1 MQKNNIEVL
10 RKILYA
16 VESGGQVYGCQNY
29 AAFIGAGANC
39 SNEKAITIGAG
50 QWYAG
55 EAKKLLQKI
64 QRANSAQFKK
74 LDNQGIESD
83 LLKKNWSTYAIAA
96 TSAKAK
102 CIVAIINSTLGR
114 KCQDELMDEQ
124 ITEYAASIAK
134 TYGTMPDTAMMECIN
149 IIHQGG
155 SSALKR
161 ILAKTAKPYTAKSI
175 YAALNTDPA
184 DPRTNQVGDY
194 TTRQK
199 KVYEFIVKYASD
211 AATEA
216 ATTTGATKKE
226 ESAVS
231 TVQKTID
238 KAITWMEETAKDDR
252 HGYCQDHRWGED
264 GDYDC
269 SSAVYTAWQSAGVP
283 VKTYSLKKYGEA
295 YTGVMLRA
303 FTANGFT
310 DVTAKVNRSTG
321 AGLVRGDVLLNAAR
335 HTAMYCGN
343 GMEVEASINEK
354 GTAHG
359 GTPGDQTGKEFLIR
373 SYRNYPW
380 TNILRYTGGNSATAT
395 EKNFLEMGDWGTA
408 VKTMQTML
416 IECGYSCGEAGA
428 DGEFGTGTDIA
439 VRRFQMK
446 NNLTVDGQYGT
457 NSKAKLTALY
467 NKKVGTTA
475 STKKDV
481 MTVAKEVIA
490 GKWGSG
496 DDRKK
501 KLTAAGYNYD
511 TVQKKVNELL
521 KTSTKKSVAEV
532 AKEVVSGKWGN
543 GADRK
548 KKLEA
553 AGYDYTAVQK
563 KVNELL
569 KK

>member
-1 MQKNNIEVL
+1 MQKTNIAVL

-64 QRANSAQFKK
+64 QRADPVQFKK
-74 LDNQGIESD
+74 LDTQGIETD
-83 LLKKNWSTYAIAA
+83 LLKKDWSTYAITT

-102 CIVAIINSTLGR
+102 CIVTIINSTLGR

-124 ITEYAASIAK
+124 INEYAVGIAK
-134 TYGTMPDTAMMECIN
+134 TYGTMPDTAMMECVN

-155 SSALKR
+155 SAALKR

-194 TTRQK
+194 VTRQK

-359 GTPGDQTGKEFLIR
+359 GKPGDQTGKEFLIR
-373 SYRNYPW
+373 SYRNYRW
-380 TNILRYTGGNSATAT
+380 TNVLRYTGNGVTIA
-395 EKNFLEMGDWGTA
+395 EKNYLEMGDSGAA

-416 IECGYSCGEAGA
+416 IECGYSCGEYGA

-446 NNLTVDGQYGT
+446 NGLTIDGQYGPA
-457 NSKAKLTALY
+457 SKTKLVALY
-467 NKKVGTTA
+467 NAKVGGNSSESKNPSKTPKWVGMVNTA
-475 STKKDV
+475 ELNVRIGAGTGNPKLAAYPLLKQRNLVDV
-481 MTVAKEVIA
+481 CDTVHAADGTDWYYIRIA
-490 GKWGSG
+490 GKYF
-496 DDRKK
+496 
-501 KLTAAGYNYD
+501 GYVCAKYIS
-511 TVQKKVNELL
+511 KV
-521 KTSTKKSVAEV
+521 
-532 AKEVVSGKWGN
+532 
-543 GADRK
+543 
-548 KKLEA
+548 
-553 AGYDYTAVQK
+553 
-563 KVNELL
+563 
-569 KK
+569 

>member
-1 MQKNNIEVL
+1 MQKKNIEVL

-64 QRANSAQFKK
+64 QRANPAQFKK

-134 TYGTMPDTAMMECIN
+134 TYGSMPDTAMMECIN

-194 TTRQK
+194 VTRQK

-359 GTPGDQTGKEFLIR
+359 GKPGDQTGREFLIR

-380 TNILRYTGGNSATAT
+380 TNVLRYTGGNSTPVT
-395 EKNFLEMGDWGTA
+395 DKNYLEMGDWGTA

-553 AGYDYTAVQK
+553 AGYNYAEVQK
-563 KVNELL
+563 EVNKLL
-569 KK
+569 K

>member
-1 MQKNNIEVL
+1 MQKKNIEVL

-64 QRANSAQFKK
+64 QRANPAQFKK
-74 LDNQGIESD
+74 LDTQGIGTD
-83 LLKKNWSTYAIAA
+83 LLKKNWTAYAISPS
-96 TSAKAK
+96 SAKAK
-102 CIVAIINSTLGR
+102 CIVTIINSTLGR

-134 TYGTMPDTAMMECIN
+134 TYGSMSDTAMMECIN

-155 SSALKR
+155 NSALKR

-359 GTPGDQTGKEFLIR
+359 GKPGDQTGKEFLIR

-380 TNILRYTGGNSATAT
+380 TNVLRYTGNGVTIA
-395 EKNFLEMGDWGTA
+395 EKNYLEIGDSGSA

-416 IECGYSCGEAGA
+416 IECGYSCGEYGA

-446 NNLTVDGQYGT
+446 NGLTIDGQYGPASKT
-457 NSKAKLTALY
+457 KLVVLYNAKVGGNSSESKNPSKTPKWVGMVNTAELNVRIGAGTGNSKLAAYPLLKQRNLVDVCDTVYAAD
-467 NKKVGTTA
+467 GT
-475 STKKDV
+475 DWYYIR
-481 MTVAKEVIA
+481 IA
-490 GKWGSG
+490 GKYF
-496 DDRKK
+496 
-501 KLTAAGYNYD
+501 GYVCAKYIS
-511 TVQKKVNELL
+511 KV
-521 KTSTKKSVAEV
+521 
-532 AKEVVSGKWGN
+532 
-543 GADRK
+543 
-548 KKLEA
+548 
-553 AGYDYTAVQK
+553 
-563 KVNELL
+563 
-569 KK
+569 

>member
-1 MQKNNIEVL
+1 MQKKNIEVL

-64 QRANSAQFKK
+64 QRANPAQFKK

-134 TYGTMPDTAMMECIN
+134 TYGSMPDTAMMECIN

-155 SSALKR
+155 SAALKR

-199 KVYEFIVKYASD
+199 KVYEYITKYASD
-211 AATEA
+211 A
-216 ATTTGATKKE
+216 TTGATASEEDKKE
-226 ESAVS
+226 GSAVS
-231 TVQKTID
+231 TVQETIN

-269 SSAVYTAWQSAGVP
+269 SSAVYTAWQSAGIP

-359 GTPGDQTGKEFLIR
+359 
-373 SYRNYPW
+373 
-380 TNILRYTGGNSATAT
+380 RYTGRS
-395 EKNFLEMGDWGTA
+395 DWKR
-408 VKTMQTML
+408 VPDPQL
-416 IECGYSCGEAGA
+416 P
-428 DGEFGTGTDIA
+428 
-439 VRRFQMK
+439 
-446 NNLTVDGQYGT
+446 
-457 NSKAKLTALY
+457 
-467 NKKVGTTA
+467 
-475 STKKDV
+475 
-481 MTVAKEVIA
+481 
-490 GKWGSG
+490 
-496 DDRKK
+496 
-501 KLTAAGYNYD
+501 
-511 TVQKKVNELL
+511 
-521 KTSTKKSVAEV
+521 
-532 AKEVVSGKWGN
+532 
-543 GADRK
+543 
-548 KKLEA
+548 
-553 AGYDYTAVQK
+553 
-563 KVNELL
+563 
-569 KK
+569 

>member
-16 VESGGQVYGCQNY
+16 VESGGQVYGRQNY

-39 SNEKAITIGAG
+39 ANEKAITIGAG

-55 EAKKLLQKI
+55 EAKRLLQKI
-64 QRANSAQFKK
+64 QRANPAQFKK
-74 LDNQGIESD
+74 LDTQSIESD
-83 LLKKNWSTYAIAA
+83 LLKKDWSTYAIAA

-134 TYGTMPDTAMMECIN
+134 TYGSMPDTAMMECIN

-199 KVYEFIVKYASD
+199 KVYEFITKYASD
-211 AATEA
+211 TATGA
-216 ATTTGATKKE
+216 ATTTENKKE
-226 ESAVS
+226 ESTMS
-231 TVQKTID
+231 TAQQRID

-269 SSAVYTAWQSAGVP
+269 SSAVITAWEQAGVP
-283 VKTYSLKKYGEA
+283 VKSKGAT
-295 YTGVMLRA
+295 YTGNMLSV
-303 FTANGFT
+303 FKANGFV
-310 DVTAKVNRSTG
+310 DVTAQVNRSTG
-321 AGLVRGDVLLNAAR
+321 AGLVRGDVLLNTVH
-335 HTAMYCGN
+335 HTAMYCGD
-343 GMEVEASINEK
+343 GKEVEASINEK

-373 SYRNYPW
+373 TYRNYPW
-380 TNILRYTGGNSATAT
+380 TNVLRYTGGNSTSATA
-395 EKNFLEMGDWGTA
+395 KNYLEIGDSGSA
-408 VKTMQTML
+408 VKTMQLML
-416 IECGYSCGEAGA
+416 IECGYSCGLYGA
-428 DGEFGTGTDIA
+428 DGEFGSGTDA
-439 VRRFQMK
+439 ALRKFQK
-446 NNLTVDGQYGT
+446 DNSLVIDGQYGPA
-457 NSKAKLTALY
+457 SKMRLTALH
-467 NKKVGTTA
+467 NAKVSGNGSESKTPSKTPKWVGAVNTNELNVRTGAGTGNPKLA
-475 STKKDV
+475 AYPLLRQHNFVDV
-481 MTVAKEVIA
+481 CDTIKAADGTDWYYIRIA
-490 GKWGSG
+490 GKYY
-496 DDRKK
+496 
-501 KLTAAGYNYD
+501 GY
-511 TVQKKVNELL
+511 VC
-521 KTSTKKSVAEV
+521 
-532 AKEVVSGKWGN
+532 GKYIS
-543 GADRK
+543 R
-548 KKLEA
+548 
-553 AGYDYTAVQK
+553 V
-563 KVNELL
+563 
-569 KK
+569 

>member
-1 MQKNNIEVL
+1 MQKTNIAVL

-64 QRANSAQFKK
+64 QRADPVQFKK
-74 LDNQGIESD
+74 LDTQGIETD
-83 LLKKNWSTYAIAA
+83 LLKKDWSTYAITT

-102 CIVAIINSTLGR
+102 CIVTIINSTLGR

-124 ITEYAASIAK
+124 INEYAVGIAK

-155 SSALKR
+155 PSALKR
-161 ILAKTAKPYTAKSI
+161 ILAKTKKPYTAKTI
-175 YAALNTDPA
+175 YAALCTDPA

-199 KVYEFIVKYASD
+199 KVYEFITKYASD
-211 AATEA
+211 AATGV
-216 ATTTGATKKE
+216 ATTTGTTKKE

-231 TVQKTID
+231 TVQDRIN
-238 KAITWMEETAKDDR
+238 KAINWMEETAKDDR

-359 GTPGDQTGKEFLIR
+359 GKPGDQTGKEFLIR

-380 TNILRYTGGNSATAT
+380 TNVLRYTGGNSATAT

-481 MTVAKEVIA
+481 TTVAKEVIA

-521 KTSTKKSVAEV
+521 KTSAKKSVAEV

-553 AGYDYTAVQK
+553 AGYNYAEVQK
-563 KVNELL
+563 EVNKLL
-569 KK
+569 K

>member
-1 MQKNNIEVL
+1 MQKNNIKVL
-10 RKILYA
+10 RKIIYA
-16 VESGGQVYGCQNY
+16 VESGGQVYGGQNY
-29 AAFIGAGANC
+29 AAFVGAGANC

-64 QRANSAQFKK
+64 QRANPAQFKK

-134 TYGTMPDTAMMECIN
+134 TYGSMPDTAMMECIN

-155 SSALKR
+155 SAALKR
-161 ILAKTAKPYTAKSI
+161 ILAKTAKSYTAKSI

-194 TTRQK
+194 VTRQK

-335 HTAMYCGN
+335 HIAMYCGN

-359 GTPGDQTGKEFLIR
+359 GKPGDQTGKEFLIR

-380 TNILRYTGGNSATAT
+380 TNVLRYTGNGVTIA
-395 EKNFLEMGDWGTA
+395 EKNYLEMGDSGAA

-416 IECGYSCGEAGA
+416 IECGYSCGEYGA

-446 NNLTVDGQYGT
+446 NGLTIDGQYGPA
-457 NSKAKLTALY
+457 SKTKLVALY
-467 NKKVGTTA
+467 NAKVGGNSSESKNPSKTPKWVGMVNTA
-475 STKKDV
+475 ELNVRIGAGTGNPKLAAYPLLRQHNFVDVCDTIKAADSTDWYYIR
-481 MTVAKEVIA
+481 IA
-490 GKWGSG
+490 GKYY
-496 DDRKK
+496 
-501 KLTAAGYNYD
+501 GY
-511 TVQKKVNELL
+511 VC
-521 KTSTKKSVAEV
+521 
-532 AKEVVSGKWGN
+532 GKYIS
-543 GADRK
+543 R
-548 KKLEA
+548 
-553 AGYDYTAVQK
+553 V
-563 KVNELL
+563 
-569 KK
+569 

>member
-1 MQKNNIEVL
+1 MQKTNIAVL

-64 QRANSAQFKK
+64 QRADPVQFKK
-74 LDNQGIESD
+74 LDTQGIETD
-83 LLKKNWSTYAIAA
+83 LLKKDWSTYAITT

-102 CIVAIINSTLGR
+102 CIVTIINSTLGR

-124 ITEYAASIAK
+124 INEYAVGIAK
-134 TYGTMPDTAMMECIN
+134 TYGTMPDTALMECVN

-155 SSALKR
+155 SAALKR

-194 TTRQK
+194 VTRQK

-359 GTPGDQTGKEFLIR
+359 GKPGDQTGKEFLIR

-380 TNILRYTGGNSATAT
+380 TNVLRYTGNGVTIA
-395 EKNFLEMGDWGTA
+395 EKNYLEMGDSGAA

-416 IECGYSCGEAGA
+416 IECGYSCGEYGA

-446 NNLTVDGQYGT
+446 NGLTIDGQYGPA
-457 NSKAKLTALY
+457 SKTKLVALY
-467 NKKVGTTA
+467 NAKVGGNSSESKNPSKTPKWVGMVNTA
-475 STKKDV
+475 ELNVRIGAGTGNPKLAAYPLLKQRNLVDV
-481 MTVAKEVIA
+481 CDTVHAADGTDWYYIRIA
-490 GKWGSG
+490 GKYF
-496 DDRKK
+496 
-501 KLTAAGYNYD
+501 GYVCAKYIS
-511 TVQKKVNELL
+511 KV
-521 KTSTKKSVAEV
+521 
-532 AKEVVSGKWGN
+532 
-543 GADRK
+543 
-548 KKLEA
+548 
-553 AGYDYTAVQK
+553 
-563 KVNELL
+563 
-569 KK
+569 

>member
-1 MQKNNIEVL
+1 MKKSNVEVL

-16 VESGGQVYGCQNY
+16 VESGGQVYGRQNY
-29 AAFIGAGANC
+29 AAFVGAGANC

-64 QRANSAQFKK
+64 QRADPAQFKR
-74 LDNQGIESD
+74 LDTQGVETD
-83 LLKKNWSTYAIAA
+83 LLKKNWATYAIST

-102 CIVAIINSTLGR
+102 CIVTIINSTLGR

-134 TYGTMPDTAMMECIN
+134 TYGSMPDTAMMECVN

-161 ILAKTAKPYTAKSI
+161 ILAKTKPYTAKNI
-175 YAALNTDPA
+175 YDALNTDPA

-194 TTRQK
+194 VTRQK
-199 KVYEFIVKYASD
+199 KVYEYITKYASD
-211 AATEA
+211 
-216 ATTTGATKKE
+216 TTTGATTSEEDKKE
-226 ESAVS
+226 ESTVS
-231 TVQKTID
+231 TVQETIN
-238 KAITWMEETAKDDR
+238 KAITWMEETARDDR

-269 SSAVYTAWQSAGVP
+269 SSAVYTAWQSAGIP
-283 VKTYSLKKYGEA
+283 VKTYSLKKYGKA

-373 SYRNYPW
+373 SYRNHPW

-395 EKNFLEMGDWGTA
+395 EKNFLEMGDWGAA

-446 NNLTVDGQYGT
+446 NGLTIDGQYGPA
-457 NSKAKLTALY
+457 SKTKLVALY
-467 NKKVGTTA
+467 NAKVGGNSSESKNPSKTPKWVGMVNTA
-475 STKKDV
+475 ELNVRTGAGAGNPKLAAYPLLKQRNLVDV
-481 MTVAKEVIA
+481 CDTACAADGTDWYYIRIA
-490 GKWGSG
+490 GKYYGFVCGKYIS
-496 DDRKK
+496 
-501 KLTAAGYNYD
+501 
-511 TVQKKVNELL
+511 
-521 KTSTKKSVAEV
+521 EV
-532 AKEVVSGKWGN
+532 
-543 GADRK
+543 
-548 KKLEA
+548 
-553 AGYDYTAVQK
+553 
-563 KVNELL
+563 
-569 KK
+569 

>member
-64 QRANSAQFKK
+64 QRANPAQFKK

-134 TYGTMPDTAMMECIN
+134 TYGSMPDTAMMECIN

-199 KVYEFIVKYASD
+199 KVYEFITKYASD
-211 AATEA
+211 TATGA
-216 ATTTGATKKE
+216 ATTTENKKE

-231 TVQKTID
+231 TVQDRIN
-238 KAITWMEETAKDDR
+238 KAIKWMEETAKDDR

-295 YTGVMLRA
+295 YTGIMLRA

-359 GTPGDQTGKEFLIR
+359 GKPGDQTGKEFLIR

-481 MTVAKEVIA
+481 TTVAKEVIA

-496 DDRKK
+496 DERKK

-553 AGYDYTAVQK
+553 AGYNYAEVQK
-563 KVNELL
+563 EVNKLL
-569 KK
+569 K

>member
-1 MQKNNIEVL
+1 MQKKNIEVL

-64 QRANSAQFKK
+64 QRANPARFKK
-74 LDNQGIESD
+74 LDTEGITTD
-83 LLKKNWSTYAIAA
+83 LLKKNWSAYAISPS
-96 TSAKAK
+96 SAKAK
-102 CIVAIINSTLGR
+102 CIVTIINSTLGR

-134 TYGTMPDTAMMECIN
+134 TYGTMPDTAMMECVN

-155 SSALKR
+155 SAALKR

-199 KVYEFIVKYASD
+199 KVYEFITKYASD
-211 AATEA
+211 TATGAA
-216 ATTTGATKKE
+216 ATTENKKE

-231 TVQKTID
+231 TVQDRIN
-238 KAITWMEETAKDDR
+238 KAIKWMEETAKDDR
-252 HGYCQDHRWGED
+252 HGYCQDHRWGTD

-269 SSAVYTAWQSAGVP
+269 SSAVITAWEQAGVP
-283 VKTYSLKKYGEA
+283 VKTKGA
-295 YTGVMLRA
+295 TYTGNMLSV
-303 FTANGFT
+303 FIANGFQ
-310 DVTAKVNRSTG
+310 DVTALVNRSTG
-321 AGLVRGDVLLNAAR
+321 AGLVRGDVLLNTVH

-343 GMEVEASINEK
+343 GKEVEASINEK

-359 GTPGDQTGKEFLIR
+359 GKPGDQTGKEFLIR

-380 TNILRYTGGNSATAT
+380 TNVLRYTGNGVTIA
-395 EKNFLEMGDWGTA
+395 EKNYLEIGDSGSA

-416 IECGYSCGEAGA
+416 IECGYSCGEYGA

-446 NNLTVDGQYGT
+446 NGLTIDGQYGPA
-457 NSKAKLTALY
+457 SKTKLVVLY
-467 NKKVGTTA
+467 NAKVGGNSSESKNPSKTPKWVGMVNTA
-475 STKKDV
+475 ELNVRIGAGTGNPKLAAYPLLKQRNLVDV
-481 MTVAKEVIA
+481 CDTVYAADGTDWYYIRIA
-490 GKWGSG
+490 GKYF
-496 DDRKK
+496 
-501 KLTAAGYNYD
+501 GYVCAKYIS
-511 TVQKKVNELL
+511 KV
-521 KTSTKKSVAEV
+521 
-532 AKEVVSGKWGN
+532 
-543 GADRK
+543 
-548 KKLEA
+548 
-553 AGYDYTAVQK
+553 
-563 KVNELL
+563 
-569 KK
+569 

>member
-1 MQKNNIEVL
+1 
-10 RKILYA
+10 
-16 VESGGQVYGCQNY
+16 
-29 AAFIGAGANC
+29 
-39 SNEKAITIGAG
+39 
-50 QWYAG
+50 
-55 EAKKLLQKI
+55 
-64 QRANSAQFKK
+64 
-74 LDNQGIESD
+74 
-83 LLKKNWSTYAIAA
+83 
-96 TSAKAK
+96 
-102 CIVAIINSTLGR
+102 
-114 KCQDELMDEQ
+114 MDEQ

-134 TYGTMPDTAMMECIN
+134 TYGSMSDTAMMECIN

-155 SSALKR
+155 NSALKR

-359 GTPGDQTGKEFLIR
+359 GKPGDQTGKEFLIR

-380 TNILRYTGGNSATAT
+380 TNVLRYTGNGVTIA
-395 EKNFLEMGDWGTA
+395 EKNYLEIGDSGSA

-416 IECGYSCGEAGA
+416 IECGYSCGEYGA

-446 NNLTVDGQYGT
+446 NGLTIDGQYGPA
-457 NSKAKLTALY
+457 SKTKLVVLY
-467 NKKVGTTA
+467 NAKVGGNSSESKNPSKTPKWVGMVNTA
-475 STKKDV
+475 ELNVRIGAGTGNPKLAAYPLLKQRNLVDV
-481 MTVAKEVIA
+481 CDTVYAADGTDWYYIRIA
-490 GKWGSG
+490 GKYF
-496 DDRKK
+496 
-501 KLTAAGYNYD
+501 GYVCAKYIS
-511 TVQKKVNELL
+511 KV
-521 KTSTKKSVAEV
+521 
-532 AKEVVSGKWGN
+532 
-543 GADRK
+543 
-548 KKLEA
+548 
-553 AGYDYTAVQK
+553 
-563 KVNELL
+563 
-569 KK
+569 

>member
-1 MQKNNIEVL
+1 MQKKNIEVL

-39 SNEKAITIGAG
+39 ANEKAITIGAG

-64 QRANSAQFKK
+64 QRANPAQFKK
-74 LDNQGIESD
+74 MDAQGITTD
-83 LLKKNWSTYAIAA
+83 LLKKDWSTYAISP

-102 CIVAIINSTLGR
+102 CIVTIINSTLGR

-124 ITEYAASIAK
+124 ITEYATSIAK
-134 TYGTMPDTAMMECIN
+134 TYESMTDTAMMECIN

-155 SSALKR
+155 SAALKR

-199 KVYEFIVKYASD
+199 KVYEYITKYASD
-211 AATEA
+211 TATG
-216 ATTTGATKKE
+216 ATTTTATKKE
-226 ESAVS
+226 ETAVS
-231 TVQKTID
+231 TVQETIN

-252 HGYCQDHRWGED
+252 HGYCQDHRWGTD

-269 SSAVYTAWQSAGVP
+269 SSAVITAWEQAGVP
-283 VKTYSLKKYGEA
+283 VKSKGAT
-295 YTGVMLRA
+295 YTGNMLSV
-303 FTANGFT
+303 FKANGFQ
-310 DVTAKVNRSTG
+310 DVTAQVNRSTG
-321 AGLVRGDVLLNAAR
+321 AGLVRGDVLLNTVH

-359 GTPGDQTGKEFLIR
+359 GKPGDQTGKEFLIR

-380 TNILRYTGGNSATAT
+380 TNVLRYTGGNNVSATT
-395 EKNFLEMGDWGTA
+395 KNYLEIGDSGSD
-408 VKTMQTML
+408 VQTMQTML
-416 IECGYSCGEAGA
+416 IKVGYSCGKSGA
-428 DGEFGTGTDIA
+428 DGDFGSDTDSA
-439 VRRFQMK
+439 LRKFQK
-446 NNLTVDGQYGT
+446 DNGLTVDGQYGT
-457 NSKAKLTALY
+457 KSKAKLTELY
-467 NKKVGTTA
+467 NKKTSSTTTTA
-475 STKKDV
+475 
-481 MTVAKEVIA
+481 
-490 GKWGSG
+490 
-496 DDRKK
+496 
-501 KLTAAGYNYD
+501 
-511 TVQKKVNELL
+511 
-521 KTSTKKSVAEV
+521 KKSVKTLATEV
-532 AKEVVSGKWGN
+532 INGKWGN

-553 AGYDYTAVQK
+553 AGYDYNAVQK

>member
-1 MQKNNIEVL
+1 MQKNNIKVL
-10 RKILYA
+10 RKIIYA
-16 VESGGQVYGCQNY
+16 VESGGQVYGGQNY
-29 AAFIGAGANC
+29 AAFVGAGANC

-64 QRANSAQFKK
+64 QRANPAQFKK

-134 TYGTMPDTAMMECIN
+134 TYGSMPDTAMMECIN

-155 SSALKR
+155 SAALKR
-161 ILAKTAKPYTAKSI
+161 ILAKTAKSYTAKSI

-194 TTRQK
+194 VTRQK

-359 GTPGDQTGKEFLIR
+359 GKPGDQTGKEFLIR

-380 TNILRYTGGNSATAT
+380 TNVLRYTGNGVTIA
-395 EKNFLEMGDWGTA
+395 EKNYLEMGDSGAA

-416 IECGYSCGEAGA
+416 IECGCSCGEYGA

-446 NNLTVDGQYGT
+446 NGLTIDGQYGPA
-457 NSKAKLTALY
+457 SKTKLVALY
-467 NKKVGTTA
+467 NAKVGGNSSESKNPSKTPKWVGMVNTA
-475 STKKDV
+475 ELNVRIGAGTGNPKLAAYPLLRQHNFVDV
-481 MTVAKEVIA
+481 CDTIKAADGTDWYYIRIA
-490 GKWGSG
+490 GKYY
-496 DDRKK
+496 
-501 KLTAAGYNYD
+501 GY
-511 TVQKKVNELL
+511 VC
-521 KTSTKKSVAEV
+521 
-532 AKEVVSGKWGN
+532 GKYIS
-543 GADRK
+543 R
-548 KKLEA
+548 
-553 AGYDYTAVQK
+553 V
-563 KVNELL
+563 
-569 KK
+569 

>member
-55 EAKKLLQKI
+55 EAKRLLQKI
-64 QRANSAQFKK
+64 QRANPAQFKK
-74 LDNQGIESD
+74 MDTQGIETD
-83 LLKKNWSTYAIAA
+83 LLKKDWSTYAIAT

-102 CIVAIINSTLGR
+102 CIVAIINSTTGK

-134 TYGTMPDTAMMECIN
+134 AYGSMPDTAMMECIN

-199 KVYEFIVKYASD
+199 KVYEFITKYASD
-211 AATEA
+211 TATGA
-216 ATTTGATKKE
+216 ATTTENKKE
-226 ESAVS
+226 ESTMS
-231 TVQKTID
+231 TAQQRID
-238 KAITWMEETAKDDR
+238 KAITWMEENAKDDR

-269 SSAVYTAWQSAGVP
+269 SSAVITAWEQAGVP
-283 VKTYSLKKYGEA
+283 VKSKGAT
-295 YTGVMLRA
+295 YTGNMLSV
-303 FTANGFT
+303 FKANGFV
-310 DVTAKVNRSTG
+310 DVTAQVNRSTG
-321 AGLVRGDVLLNAAR
+321 AGLKRGDVLLNTVH
-335 HTAMYCGN
+335 HTAMYCGD
-343 GMEVEASINEK
+343 GKEVEASINEK

-373 SYRNYPW
+373 TYRNYPW
-380 TNILRYTGGNSATAT
+380 TNVLRYIGGNSATAT
-395 EKNFLEMGDWGTA
+395 TKNYLEIGDSGAA
-408 VKTMQTML
+408 VKTMQLML
-416 IECGYSCGEAGA
+416 IECGYSCGLYGA
-428 DGEFGTGTDIA
+428 DGEFGSGTDA
-439 VRRFQMK
+439 ALRKFQK
-446 NNLTVDGQYGT
+446 DNSLVIDGQYGPASKMRLTALHNAKASGNGSENKTPSKTPKWVGAVNT
-457 NSKAKLTALY
+457 NELNVRTGAGTENSKLTAYPLLRQH
-467 NKKVGTTA
+467 NLV
-475 STKKDV
+475 DV
-481 MTVAKEVIA
+481 C
-490 GKWGSG
+490 
-496 DDRKK
+496 
-501 KLTAAGYNYD
+501 D
-511 TVQKKVNELL
+511 TVCAADGTDWYYVRVVN
-521 KTSTKKSVAEV
+521 KYYGFVCAEFI
-532 AKEVVSGKWGN
+532 
-543 GADRK
+543 DR
-548 KKLEA
+548 
-553 AGYDYTAVQK
+553 V
-563 KVNELL
+563 
-569 KK
+569 

>member
-1 MQKNNIEVL
+1 MQKTNIAVL

-64 QRANSAQFKK
+64 QRADPVQFKK
-74 LDNQGIESD
+74 LDTQGIETD
-83 LLKKNWSTYAIAA
+83 LLKKDWSTYAITT

-102 CIVAIINSTLGR
+102 CIVTIINSTLGR

-124 ITEYAASIAK
+124 INEYAVGIAK
-134 TYGTMPDTAMMECIN
+134 TYGTMPDTAMMECVN

-155 SSALKR
+155 SAALKR

-194 TTRQK
+194 VTRQK

-238 KAITWMEETAKDDR
+238 KAIKWMEETAKDDR

-359 GTPGDQTGKEFLIR
+359 GKPGDQTGKEFLIR

-380 TNILRYTGGNSATAT
+380 TNVLRYTGNGVTIA
-395 EKNFLEMGDWGTA
+395 EKNYLEMGDSGAA

-416 IECGYSCGEAGA
+416 IECGYSCGEYGA

-446 NNLTVDGQYGT
+446 NGLTIDGQYGPA
-457 NSKAKLTALY
+457 SKTKLVALY
-467 NKKVGTTA
+467 NAKVGGNSSESKNPSKTPKWVGMVNTA
-475 STKKDV
+475 ELNVRIGAGTGNPKLAAYPLLKQRNLVDV
-481 MTVAKEVIA
+481 CDTVHAADGTDWYYIRIA
-490 GKWGSG
+490 GKYF
-496 DDRKK
+496 
-501 KLTAAGYNYD
+501 GYVCAKYIS
-511 TVQKKVNELL
+511 KV
-521 KTSTKKSVAEV
+521 
-532 AKEVVSGKWGN
+532 
-543 GADRK
+543 
-548 KKLEA
+548 
-553 AGYDYTAVQK
+553 
-563 KVNELL
+563 
-569 KK
+569 

>member
-1 MQKNNIEVL
+1 MQKKNIEVL

-64 QRANSAQFKK
+64 QRADPVQFKK
-74 LDNQGIESD
+74 LDTQGIETD
-83 LLKKNWSTYAIAA
+83 LLKKDWSTYAITT

-102 CIVAIINSTLGR
+102 CIVTIINSTLGR

-124 ITEYAASIAK
+124 INEYAVGIAK

-161 ILAKTAKPYTAKSI
+161 ILAKTKKPYTAKTI
-175 YAALNTDPA
+175 YAALCTDPA

-199 KVYEFIVKYASD
+199 KVYEFITKYASD
-211 AATEA
+211 AATGV
-216 ATTTGATKKE
+216 ATTTGTTKKE

-231 TVQKTID
+231 TVQDRIN
-238 KAITWMEETAKDDR
+238 KAINWMEETAKDDR

-359 GTPGDQTGKEFLIR
+359 GKPGDQTGKEFLIR

-380 TNILRYTGGNSATAT
+380 TNVLRYTGGNSATAT

-481 MTVAKEVIA
+481 TTVAKEVIA

-521 KTSTKKSVAEV
+521 KASAKKSVAEV

-548 KKLEA
+548 KKLEV
-553 AGYDYTAVQK
+553 AGYNYAEVQK
-563 KVNELL
+563 EVNKLL
-569 KK
+569 K